1 MHPEMV
7 CALAQADH
15 RERLAEAEN
24 ARLVRRLARERR
36 VGLPVRP
43 RRGLRWPQYRP
54 AILVGW
60 RAL

>member
-7 CALAQADH
+7 YALAQADH

-24 ARLVRRLARERR
+24 ARLVRRVARERR
-36 VGLPVRP
+36 AGLPVRP
-43 RRGLRWPQYRP
+43 RRGLRWPRYQP
-54 AILVGW
+54 TLLVSW